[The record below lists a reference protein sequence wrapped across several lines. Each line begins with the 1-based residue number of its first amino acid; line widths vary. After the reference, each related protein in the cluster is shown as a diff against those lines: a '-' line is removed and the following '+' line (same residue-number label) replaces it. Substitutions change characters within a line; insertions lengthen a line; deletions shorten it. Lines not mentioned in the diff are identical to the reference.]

1 MTKANTATI
10 GHNEAPEEVTLE
22 QIATAAFN
30 KEKIALKAVESKEKN
45 FDLLLTRLTDDG
57 ALPGFNTKL
66 EDDTYNPLAVICRM
80 AMVTNKGSR
89 AAHVWTTETGLSTAD
104 KALKSSLIKNVG
116 SRMSKLSKALEKHQ
130 SDEKGRKKLT
140 FTQRLVKGIKLAHY
154 QLSQYEEDKHGAVTF
169 NRRDV
174 SSSLEKALK
183 QLEV

>member
-116 SRMSKLSKALEKHQ
+116 SRMSKLSKALDKHQ
-130 SDEKGRKKLT
+130 NKGEAVSLT
-140 FTQRLVKGIKLAHY
+140 FTERLIKGVELAHY
-154 QLSQYEEDKHGAVTF
+154 RLGQYDMDKHGETTF
-169 NRRDV
+169 KHNDV
-174 SSSLEKALK
+174 KATLEKLLV
-183 QLEV
+183 QLNK